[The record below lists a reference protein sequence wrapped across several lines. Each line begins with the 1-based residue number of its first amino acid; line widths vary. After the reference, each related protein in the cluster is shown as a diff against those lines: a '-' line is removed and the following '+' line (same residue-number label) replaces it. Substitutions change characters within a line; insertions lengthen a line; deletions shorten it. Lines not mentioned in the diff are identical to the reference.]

1 MIPKHT
7 NPYTL
12 RDSTAIVSRSA
23 LKGSDDE
30 EDFGHANSAEHA
42 QMVAR
47 LEKILKR
54 TIDDALPASSSGMEN
69 AEGASSPRKKRRRV
83 DVERDVQEGRK
94 MGEGSGVEVP
104 ATVCES
110 SFVSHT

>member
-12 RDSTAIVSRSA
+12 HDSTAIVSRSA
-23 LKGSDDE
+23 LNGSDDE

-54 TIDDALPASSSGMEN
+54 TIDDALPASSNATEY
-69 AEGASSPRKKRRRV
+69 AEGASPRKKRRKV
-83 DVERDVQEGRK
+83 NAEKDVQEGSK
-94 MGEGSGVEVP
+94 TEDWSGVEVP
-104 ATVCES
+104 ATVCEL
-110 SFVSHT
+110 SFV